1 MLPRVVN
8 AVACPILV
16 PWDYNSLRV
25 SGAINSKHGIKFS
38 CSSLILLTVLCMQG
52 RTTLLVGPPGA
63 GKSVFLQLLAG
74 HFKNTAFCRVTGDVK
89 YNGKD
94 KKDFVIQRTAGLVD
108 QYDEHIANLTV
119 HETLDFATAC
129 QVDKKTAK
137 HEQVTK
143 LNVRQTQSLRHLSAL
158 LFSSGLQLVLQKLLR
173 CTAHVWATC
182 MIAFCSVCSLL
193 CIYSTWQRPVT

>member
-1 MLPRVVN
+1 
-8 AVACPILV
+8 
-16 PWDYNSLRV
+16 
-25 SGAINSKHGIKFS
+25 
-38 CSSLILLTVLCMQG
+38 MQG

-63 GKSVFLQLLAG
+63 GKSVLLQLLAG

-143 LNVRQTQSLRHLSAL
+143 LNVRQTQSLCHLSAL

-173 CTAHVWATC
+173 CTAHV
-182 MIAFCSVCSLL
+182 
-193 CIYSTWQRPVT
+193 